1 MSDDAVDTLLVAL
14 ENEQNSSIINLD
26 SSKIKDIKNNIL
38 QKIQL
43 DRDTLKTYHKKLK
56 QYRYCSDLSDLQY
69 GNYIRWISL
78 KDADNLKLTSGAF
91 YVDYFFENNMV
102 KIRCKNN
109 RGMYFQIKFDE
120 VLIFQKFND
129 QEKILLKVMDYLK
142 K

>member
-14 ENEQNSSIINLD
+14 ENEQNSSIVNLD

-43 DRDTLKTYHKKLK
+43 DRDTLKLYHKKLK

-78 KDADNLKLTSGAF
+78 NDNNLKLTNGAF
-91 YVDYFFENNMV
+91 YVDYFFEN
-102 KIRCKNN
+102 KD
-109 RGMYFQIKFDE
+109 G
-120 VLIFQKFND
+120 
-129 QEKILLKVMDYLK
+129 
-142 K
+142 

>member
-1 MSDDAVDTLLVAL
+1 MSEEAVDTLLNAL
-14 ENEQNSSIINLD
+14 ENESNSSIVNLD

-38 QKIQL
+38 QKIQI
-43 DRDTLKTYHKKLK
+43 DRTTLKQYHKKLK
-56 QYRYCSDLSDLQY
+56 QYRYCSDLSDLQL

-78 KDADNLKLTSGAF
+78 KDPENLKLTKGAF
-91 YVDYFFENNMV
+91 YVDYFFEKNMV

-109 RGMYFQIKFDE
+109 RGRFFQIKFDE
-120 VLIFQKFND
+120 VLIFQKLND

>member
-1 MSDDAVDTLLVAL
+1 MSDDAVNTLLVAL
-14 ENEQNSSIINLD
+14 ENEQNSSIVNLD
-26 SSKIKDIKNNIL
+26 SSKIKNIKNNIL

-43 DRDTLKTYHKKLK
+43 DRNTLKLYHKKLK

-78 KDADNLKLTSGAF
+78 NDNNLKLTNGAF
-91 YVDYFFENNMV
+91 YVDYFFENRMV